1 MSVYVMSDLHG
12 LSLKGLKTLLDKA
25 DFCENDFLYILG
37 DVIDRRGDGGVEVLR
52 WLMTAPNAQLILGN
66 HEAMLLSCRFLF
78 EEITEES
85 ISALNSEKISLLDTY
100 RENGGDVTLKALNN
114 LDKNTVLDILDYLR
128 DCPLYET
135 VTAGNKDFI
144 LVHSGLKNF
153 DKNKKLCDY
162 TADELLWAWPEYDD
176 EYFEDITT
184 VFGHTPTLFYGKE
197 FKGKI
202 LHRPTWIDI
211 DIGSVYGNGT
221 AMLRLDDLKEFY
233 LD

>member
-12 LSLKGLKTLLDKA
+12 MSLEDLRMLLAKA
-25 DFCENDFLYILG
+25 DFCAEDFLYILG
-37 DVIDRRGDGGVEVLR
+37 DVIDRRGDGGVGVLR

-85 ISALNSEKISLLDTY
+85 IATLDSEKMTLLDTY
-100 RENGGDVTLKALNN
+100 TDSGGEVTLKALRG
-114 LDKNTVLDILDYLR
+114 LDRETVNDILDYLS
-128 DCPLYET
+128 DCPLYDTLT
-135 VTAGNKDFI
+135 VNGRDFI
-144 LVHSGLKNF
+144 LCHGGLDEF
-153 DKNKKLCDY
+153 DKNKRISDY
-162 TADELLWAWPEYDD
+162 TSEEILWAWPEYDD
-176 EYFEDITT
+176 EYYEDITT

-221 AMLRLDDLKEFY
+221 AMLRLDDMKEFY
-233 LD
+233 I

>member
-12 LSLKGLKTLLDKA
+12 MSLAEFKSLLA
-25 DFCENDFLYILG
+25 QAEFCENDFLYILG
-37 DVIDRRGDGGVEVLR
+37 DVIDRRGDGGVSILR

-66 HEAMLLSCRFLF
+66 HEAMLLSCSFLF
-78 EEITEES
+78 EEITEDS
-85 ISALNSEKISLLDTY
+85 ISDLDEEKMYMLDTY
-100 RENGGDVTLKALNN
+100 TDSGGEVTLDALRK
-114 LDKNTVLDILDYLR
+114 LDKETVKDILDYLR
-128 DCPLYET
+128 DCPLYDTLT
-135 VTAGNKDFI
+135 VNGRDFI
-144 LVHSGLKNF
+144 LVHGGLDEF
-153 DKNKKLCDY
+153 DKNKKLTDY
-162 TADELLWAWPEYDD
+162 TSDELIWAWPEYDD
-176 EYFEDITT
+176 EYYEDITT

-233 LD
+233 L

>member
-12 LSLKGLKTLLDKA
+12 MSLAEFKSLLA
-25 DFCENDFLYILG
+25 QAEFCENDFLYILG
-37 DVIDRRGDGGVEVLR
+37 DVIDRRGDGGVSILR

-66 HEAMLLSCRFLF
+66 HEAMLLSCSFLF

-85 ISALNSEKISLLDTY
+85 ISDLDEEKMYMLDTY
-100 RENGGDVTLKALNN
+100 TDSGGEVTLDALRK
-114 LDKNTVLDILDYLR
+114 LDKETVKDILDYLR
-128 DCPLYET
+128 DCPLYDTLT
-135 VTAGNKDFI
+135 VNGRDFI
-144 LVHSGLKNF
+144 LVHGGLDEF
-153 DKNKKLCDY
+153 DKNKKLTDY
-162 TADELLWAWPEYDD
+162 TSDELIWAWPEYDD
-176 EYFEDITT
+176 EYYEDITT

-233 LD
+233 L